1 MFKSGSHML
10 EISEDI
16 ICQTAKWVTPHDHSE
31 LERFAKQLCGLEG
44 LTFADLKRRF
54 YNLQIP
60 GDFYHYRLTH
70 VETGEKFGGSVSTCM
85 DRISLDDLFSDIL
98 FACLYNDAT
107 PKGPGQWSETIAL
120 PVIHP
125 GTLELGLRFVP
136 MTPAQLQNLEFV
148 EELNLWLD

>member
-10 EISEDI
+10 EVAENI
-16 ICQTAKWVTPHDHSE
+16 ICQTAQFVTVPEHAE
-31 LERFAKQLCGLEG
+31 LEGFAKKLCGLQG
-44 LTFADLKRRF
+44 LTFDELNQRF
-54 YNLQIP
+54 CNLQVP
-60 GDFYHYRLTH
+60 GVFYHYRLKNI
-70 VETGEKFGGSVSTCM
+70 ETGEDLGASISTCM
-85 DRISLDDLFSDIL
+85 ERIRLEDLFSDVL

-120 PVIHP
+120 PVVHP

-136 MTPAQLQNLEFV
+136 MTSAQLEKLEFC